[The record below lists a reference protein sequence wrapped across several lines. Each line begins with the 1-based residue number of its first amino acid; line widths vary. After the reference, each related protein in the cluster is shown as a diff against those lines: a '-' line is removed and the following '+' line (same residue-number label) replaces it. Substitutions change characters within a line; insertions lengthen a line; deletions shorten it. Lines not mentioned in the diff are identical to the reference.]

1 MDAGDFIKLLLSAA
15 GIASATLEAGMPIR
29 LIAIDLDG
37 TLLNSSNGISS
48 KNIQALTAAHQAGAE
63 VVVVTGRRFH
73 SARPF
78 VEQIP
83 FPVTVISSNGA
94 RIGRATGEVYYRNF
108 LPAEMARGVIELATD
123 FRPYAVAIF
132 DRPGAGQVMMQVGAS
147 HRGPLAWYLR
157 NNPDCL
163 ELVPDLPAAIAE
175 DPVHVTFGG
184 PPETT
189 NPLEVVLRKWPG
201 AAEVHLTWTK
211 YLTRDVSLLDVMN
224 RGCSKGSA
232 LAFWSA
238 HQGIPSQDVMAIGDN
253 HNDLEMLEFAGC
265 GVLMENCSADLNDG
279 RWRRTFSNDQHGVA
293 EAIRRYVF

>member
-1 MDAGDFIKLLLSAA
+1 
-15 GIASATLEAGMPIR
+15 MPIR

-37 TLLNSSNGISS
+37 TLLNSSNEISGE
-48 KNIQALTAAHQAGAE
+48 NTQALTAAHQAGAE

-94 RIGRATGEVYYRNF
+94 RIGSTAGEVHYRNF
-108 LPAEMARGVIELATD
+108 LPAEMARRVLELAIK

-147 HRGPLAWYLR
+147 HQGPLAWYLR

-163 ELVPDLPAAIAE
+163 GLVPDLHAAIAE

-184 PPETT
+184 PPSTLE
-189 NPLEVVLRKWPG
+189 PLEAALRQSPC

-211 YLTRDVSLLDVMN
+211 YLTRNVSLLDVMN

-238 HQGIPSQDVMAIGDN
+238 HQSIPSHDVMAIGDN

-265 GVLMENCSADLNDG
+265 GVMMANCSADLNDG
-279 RWRRTFSNDQHGVA
+279 RWLRTFSNDQHGVA
-293 EAIRRYVF
+293 EAIRRYVFQ